1 MPECRRLLRA
11 DALLAV
17 IDVFLEEGES
27 RSAYSR
33 RWMEN
38 ARQSFTSLAA
48 DELEALLEHVHSC
61 DIPETVSTYCEFGT
75 DAGFQSVT
83 AIRED
88 RERLNKLVV
97 FS

>member
-1 MPECRRLLRA
+1 LLRA

-38 ARQSFTSLAA
+38 ARQTFVSLAA

-61 DIPETVSTYCEFGT
+61 DIPETVSMYCEFAMG
-75 DAGFQSVT
+75 AGFESVT
-83 AIRED
+83 PVRAD
-88 RERLNKLVV
+88 RERLNKLVIL
-97 FS
+97 S